1 MADLGFKFL
10 KFMGL
15 MIKVWFVFI
24 KYTKQNT
31 RHNI

>member
-15 MIKVWFVFI
+15 MIKMWFVFI
-24 KYTKQNT
+24 KYIKYSS
-31 RHNI
+31 